1 MNSFR
6 RRLVCLPA
14 LGLLMAAAG
23 CSSTDDTATAVVPSP
38 DAHAAQL
45 CRNLHEQLPQKLD
58 GLERTD
64 PEPRS
69 ELTAG
74 WGGSAIILRCGAPKP
89 AKMGD
94 LTAPTTEVDGLGWLI
109 EEPGNGSYRFTSAL
123 REAYVEVTIGSEHK
137 KQSGAASL
145 VVLGREI
152 KKAIPEGIA
161 N

>member
-1 MNSFR
+1 
-6 RRLVCLPA
+6 
-14 LGLLMAAAG
+14 MATVG
-23 CSSTDDTATAVVPSP
+23 CSSTDDTATVVVPSP
-38 DAHAAQL
+38 DAYTAKL
-45 CRNLHEQLPQKLD
+45 CRKLHQQLPDELD

-74 WGGSAIILRCGAPKP
+74 WGSSAIILRCGVPKP

-109 EEPGNGSYRFTSAL
+109 EEPGDGSYRFTSAL
-123 REAYVEVTIGSEHK
+123 REAYVEVTIGSDHK

-152 KKAIPEGIA
+152 KKAIPKGIA